1 MAKSGQAPQDA
12 PKIKLR
18 EISLMKFKQLSLGLG
33 LLLSLSTT
41 QAFADW
47 SLVNSQ
53 SQLNFLSTKKSQ
65 VTELHKF
72 NQLSGKVSDLGQVEI
87 QIDLNSVDTQIPIR
101 NQRMQ
106 EFLFE
111 TTKFATAELTAQL
124 KPALLKSLAPGSAE
138 QISLKA
144 ELNLHGHKQNIDVQ
158 AIVFKQANNDLKVIS
173 TQPIL
178 LQASQFD
185 LVNGLNKLQELAGL
199 PSITYTVPVTFSLE
213 FKAD

>member
-1 MAKSGQAPQDA
+1 
-12 PKIKLR
+12 
-18 EISLMKFKQLSLGLG
+18 MKFKQLSLGLG

-53 SQLNFLSTKKSQ
+53 SQLSFLSTKKSQ

-72 NQLSGKVSDLGQVEI
+72 KQLSGKVSDLGQVEI

-124 KPALLKSLAPGSAE
+124 KPALLKSLAAGSAE